1 MGLNT
6 DVPGEGD
13 REIAREVIGR
23 PSLPKYPTTSSFG
36 SSAQANGDADDEL
49 PPPSPMSIHAD
60 RRNKAAVVVPD
71 ISVKSEFTTIGRKRA
86 HLPEQTLSCLVT
98 VEVPSSGARERY
110 DAASLSP
117 IHIDIHVPAGDQSGI
132 KTEKLL
138 SGRSAYVKRVS
149 MSSGV
154 AGLSTTNAPGQDH
167 KDPFSHI
174 MSDLRSRMVDYR
186 GSGVDKLGKIR
197 LFDILQVRK
206 GGVVVDISVYLFQY
220 ALVCVTEE
228 KRKNIRSF
236 LHSSPSF
243 TSLRHS
249 SSDEKG
255 NRRDKG
261 ILKLKGRIYFKH
273 VKRVVDSS
281 ISGELSLTISMED
294 ENVDSFILAFRD
306 KSSLELW
313 RKTIL
318 EAVQEANMNVAQ
330 IISPVS
336 PATSTT
342 TSVASKLTKM
352 GFDDFAVGATQH
364 SPDSISHDRREVTTS
379 SAKSSLEHNTLQTI
393 MDQRAST
400 LPIPL
405 LPRHTPLD
413 LIIVCSVPSS
423 FSMSSSATLKVRLI
437 RTALEHA
444 FLSLGPLDRLSL
456 VTYENGRGGNV
467 RKTPFVVMGRVA
479 GRNTLE
485 KFLATLGTSVSQGTQ
500 AETDNDEFDVPVDRE
515 ILTDMITGINIGLDK
530 LLQRKTKNPVG
541 GLILIHDGSETVKR
555 AAMDLVLARAESAK

>member
-1 MGLNT
+1 MGLST
-6 DVPGEGD
+6 DMPEEGNRKFG
-13 REIAREVIGR
+13 RELIGR
-23 PSLPKYPTTSSFG
+23 PPLPTYPTTSSFG
-36 SSAQANGDADDEL
+36 SLAQLNGYEDDEV
-49 PPPSPMSIHAD
+49 PSPSPSLHPD
-60 RRNKAAVVVPD
+60 KAAVVVPD
-71 ISVKSEFTTIGRKRA
+71 ISVKPEYTTIVRRRA

-98 VEVPSSGARERY
+98 VEVPASGTRERY

-117 IHIDIHVPAGDQSGI
+117 IPIDSYVPAGSQSGI
-132 KTEKLL
+132 KAEQLL
-138 SGRSAYVKRVS
+138 SGRSPFAKRVT
-149 MSSGV
+149 MSSGW
-154 AGLSTTNAPGQDH
+154 AGPSTTSAQGQDH

-197 LFDILQVRK
+197 LFDILKVRK

-228 KRKNIRSF
+228 KRKNIRS
-236 LHSSPSF
+236 LLNSSPSY
-243 TSLRHS
+243 TSRQS

-273 VKRVVDSS
+273 VKRVVDTS
-281 ISGELSLTISMED
+281 ISSEVSLTISMED

-318 EAVQEANMNVAQ
+318 EAVQEAKVNVSQ
-330 IISPVS
+330 SISPIS

-352 GFDDFAVGATQH
+352 GFDDSAVGPTQYL
-364 SPDSISHDRREVTTS
+364 PDTISHDRREVSTS
-379 SAKSSLEHNTLQTI
+379 SAKSSLGHNTLQTI
-393 MDQRAST
+393 IDQRAST

-413 LIIVCSVPSS
+413 LIIVCSVPSP
-423 FSMSSSATLKVRLI
+423 FSTSSSATLKLRLI
-437 RTALEHA
+437 RTALEHV
-444 FLSLGPLDRLSL
+444 FLSLGPHDRLSL

-467 RKTPFVVMGRVA
+467 RKTPFVMMGRVA

-485 KFLATLGTSVSQGTQ
+485 RFLATLGTSVSQETQ
-500 AETDNDEFDVPVDRE
+500 AETDNDEFDVPVDRKMH
-515 ILTDMITGINIGLDK
+515 TDMITGINIGLDK
-530 LLQRKTKNPVG
+530 FLQRKTKNPVG

-555 AAMDLVLARAESAK
+555 AAMDLVLARVESAK